1 MHNRFNLTPK
11 VAKHIREWNRTNTP
25 YEVSSA
31 SADLPAAAA
40 SVDPSETAET
50 PSASAL
56 VSQENQPSP
65 ETTPETDASAPTD
78 AAAAASLATSSPS
91 TLPPVPSNLAPLAEV
106 NTARYTVTRTDVGR
120 VRSNN
125 QDTVINEAGLIGV
138 ADGMGGHN
146 GGEVA
151 SSSARRHMAQALSGQ
166 KPSTVTLSDAIL
178 RANLEIFEQAT
189 RDRSLDGMGTTLTIL
204 WPAGSEILIGHV
216 GDSRAYLYRDSKLTR
231 QTTDHSM
238 VAEMVRSGLLTEE
251 QAAVH
256 PMRNYITRAVGTE
269 VTVEP
274 EILRVPRR
282 AGDRWL
288 VCSDGLHGLVSDS
301 RLAEILAEPD
311 ADRAADLLLQE
322 ALENGGRDNIS
333 LTLFTDGEVTA

>member
-11 VAKHIREWNRTNTP
+11 VAKHIREWDRTNTP

-31 SADLPAAAA
+31 GADQAATVASTDSAEP
-40 SVDPSETAET
+40 AET

-65 ETTPETDASAPTD
+65 ETTPETAASAPTD
-78 AAAAASLATSSPS
+78 AAAAASSPS
-91 TLPPVPSNLAPLAEV
+91 TLDPVPSREARLAPLAEV
-106 NTARYTVTRTDVGR
+106 NAPRYTVTRTDVGR
-120 VRSNN
+120 VRASN
-125 QDTVINEAGLIGV
+125 QDTVINDAGLIGV

-151 SSSARRHMAQALSGQ
+151 SSSARRHMVQTLSGQ
-166 KPSTVTLSDAIL
+166 KPSTVALSDAIL
-178 RANLEIFEQAT
+178 HANLEIFEQAT
-189 RDRSLDGMGTTLTIL
+189 RDRSLDGMGTTLTVL
-204 WPAGSEILIGHV
+204 WPAETEILIGHV

-269 VTVEP
+269 VTIEP
-274 EILRVPRR
+274 EILHVSRCP
-282 AGDRWL
+282 GDRWL

-311 ADRAADLLLQE
+311 AERAADLLLQE